1 MDFADQALKMA
12 GALGV
17 VVTLLLGGTFLLKRF
32 MGENPTHLGQSI
44 LRLVGGLRLGQGK
57 AIMLVEV
64 AGEVLVIGSTT
75 RDLTLLTRVTDTARV
90 EQLRET
96 SSQAVGGLGLLST
109 NLWRRADNVA
119 TMIQKK
125 SESV

>member
-1 MDFADQALKMA
+1 MDLADQALKMA

-17 VVTLLLGGTFLLKRF
+17 VITLLLGGTFLLKRF
-32 MGENPTHLGQSI
+32 MGETPAHLGQSM

-57 AIMLVEV
+57 SIMLVEV

-90 EQLRET
+90 EQLRTT
-96 SSQAVGGLGLLST
+96 SGQAVGGLGFLSAG
-109 NLWRRADNVA
+109 LWRRADNV
-119 TMIQKK
+119 TTIMQKK